1 MPGDSAAAQDQALA
15 ETKADMTAHKPND
28 FLAAEELAAM
38 CETTEVRP
46 DGHRWREL
54 ASPLRHRSTT
64 AVG

>member
-1 MPGDSAAAQDQALA
+1 
-15 ETKADMTAHKPND
+15 MTAHKPND